1 MSDYSW
7 LEPIERRTRE
17 IREETQRIKDET
29 EKMKQETHNLQVPDD
44 APWLNLSQEEVD
56 ELRNKKHELTE
67 YGKQRLRELMNINPT
82 HEEML
87 EEAERREAENK
98 ALAALDELYE
108 KHGDAM
114 LKLAEI
120 EKDEWERR
128 ERADTVLARYNAV
141 YNDECSGMPH
151 GTPIT
156 PEHMQALALECMV
169 DALICENMNV
179 EYNVIA
185 IDDIKDLIEG
195 LYRQSNEFLE
205 RVRTVQEQA
214 QGHSKTDLDAL

>member
-1 MSDYSW
+1 MTDYSW
-7 LEPIERRTRE
+7 LEPMERRTKE
-17 IREETQRIKDET
+17 IRQETQRIKDET
-29 EKMKQETHNLQVPDD
+29 EKMRQETHNLPVPDD
-44 APWLNLSQEEVD
+44 APWLDLSQEEVD

-128 ERADTVLARYNAV
+128 ERADTVLARYNRF

-156 PEHMQALALECMV
+156 PEHMQAMALECMI
-169 DALICENMNV
+169 DALRCENMNM
-179 EYNVIA
+179 EYDVIA

-195 LYRQSNEFLE
+195 LYRQSDEFLE
-205 RVRTVQEQA
+205 RVRKNNER
-214 QGHSKTDLDAL
+214 

>member
-1 MSDYSW
+1 MTDYSW
-7 LEPIERRTRE
+7 LEPMERRTRE

-29 EKMKQETHNLQVPDD
+29 EKMKQETHNLPVPDD
-44 APWLNLSQEEVD
+44 APWLDLSQEEVN
-56 ELRNKKHELTE
+56 ELRNKKFELTE

-120 EKDEWERR
+120 EKDEWERK
-128 ERADTVLARYNAV
+128 ERSDTVLARYNHF
-141 YNDECSGMPH
+141 YNEECSGMPH

-205 RVRTVQEQA
+205 RVGKNNER
-214 QGHSKTDLDAL
+214 

>member
-1 MSDYSW
+1 MNDM
-7 LEPIERRTRE
+7 
-17 IREETQRIKDET
+17 DE
-29 EKMKQETHNLQVPDD
+29 HNLPDPDD
-44 APWLNLSQEEVD
+44 MPWVNLTQQEVE

-67 YGKQRLRELMNINPT
+67 YGKQRLRGLMNINPT

-87 EEAERREAENK
+87 EEATRREAENK

-128 ERADTVLARYNAV
+128 ERADTVLRRYNAF

-156 PEHMQALALECMV
+156 PEHMQAMALECMI
-169 DALICENMNV
+169 DALRCENMNV
-179 EYNVIA
+179 EYNAIA

-205 RVRTVQEQA
+205 RVRNL
-214 QGHSKTDLDAL
+214 KND

>member
-1 MSDYSW
+1 MNEDMPW
-7 LEPIERRTRE
+7 V
-17 IREETQRIKDET
+17 
-29 EKMKQETHNLQVPDD
+29 NLT
-44 APWLNLSQEEVD
+44 QEEVE
-56 ELRNKKHELTE
+56 ELRNKKQELTD
-67 YGKQRLRELMNINPT
+67 YGKQRLKELMNKDLTFKTNGEETFSIPSQTLENLTLGTKAPETQLEVKEMT

-87 EEAERREAENK
+87 EEAARREAENK

-120 EKDEWERR
+120 EKEEWERK
-128 ERADTVLARYNAV
+128 ERSDTVLRRYNHF
-141 YNDECSGMPH
+141 YNEECSGMPH

-156 PEHMQALALECMV
+156 PEHMQAMALECMV

-185 IDDIKDLIEG
+185 IDDIKDLIAG
-195 LYRQSNEFLE
+195 LYKQSDEFLE
-205 RVRTVQEQA
+205 RVRKNNERRST
-214 QGHSKTDLDAL
+214 

>member
-1 MSDYSW
+1 MNEDMPW
-7 LEPIERRTRE
+7 V
-17 IREETQRIKDET
+17 
-29 EKMKQETHNLQVPDD
+29 NLT
-44 APWLNLSQEEVD
+44 QEEVE

-67 YGKQRLRELMNINPT
+67 YGKQRLKELMGNQVNS
-82 HEEML
+82 
-87 EEAERREAENK
+87 EAEKK

-120 EKDEWERR
+120 EKEEWERR
-128 ERADTVLARYNAV
+128 ERADTVLARYNRF

-156 PEHMQALALECMV
+156 PEHMQAMALECMI
-169 DALICENMNV
+169 DTLRCENMNM

-195 LYRQSNEFLE
+195 LNQQGRDYLKR
-205 RVRTVQEQA
+205 VQEFKDSA
-214 QGHSKTDLDAL
+214 DGVA

>member
-1 MSDYSW
+1 MNEDMPW
-7 LEPIERRTRE
+7 VNL
-17 IREETQRIKDET
+17 TQK
-29 EKMKQETHNLQVPDD
+29 
-44 APWLNLSQEEVD
+44 EVE

-67 YGKQRLRELMNINPT
+67 YGKQRLKELMNEPIQAKVSTEDYNKVMDAIKEKELT

-87 EEAERREAENK
+87 EEAARREAENK

-128 ERADTVLARYNAV
+128 ERADTVLRRYNAF

-156 PEHMQALALECMV
+156 PENMQALALECMV

-179 EYNVIA
+179 EYNAIA
-185 IDDIKDLIEG
+185 IDDIKDLIAG
-195 LYRQSNEFLE
+195 LYRQSDEFLE
-205 RVRTVQEQA
+205 RVRKLKGEE
-214 QGHSKTDLDAL
+214 

>member
-1 MSDYSW
+1 MLWS
-7 LEPIERRTRE
+7 
-17 IREETQRIKDET
+17 KMNDE
-29 EKMKQETHNLQVPDD
+29 MPWVNLT
-44 APWLNLSQEEVD
+44 QEEVE

-67 YGKQRLRELMNINPT
+67 YGKQRLRELIYKQDMHKMEDAAKDLVLENLT

-87 EEAERREAENK
+87 EIAEKREAENK

-128 ERADTVLARYNAV
+128 ERADTVLRRYNHF
-141 YNDECSGMPH
+141 YNEECSGLPH

-156 PEHMQALALECMV
+156 PEHMQAMALDCAV
-169 DALICENMNV
+169 DALMCENLNV

-185 IDDIKDLIEG
+185 IDDIKDLIAR
-195 LYRQSNEFLE
+195 LYEQGNDFLE
-205 RVRTVQEQA
+205 RVRKLKEENN
-214 QGHSKTDLDAL
+214 G